1 MTNSLPRTGVEKVLG
16 MFGCTTVLEIYP
28 PPNSVPP
35 QYSITGFPPASW
47 PRYRISDGFEHSPVE
62 LNKRIADQSR
72 FSMQRVCRQ
81 RQTMLGTTPKML
93 TAASCTNRPNV
104 SPVGAPS
111 NKAIV
116 PRLMS
121 VEKVNQGPIIH
132 PKLVGQ
138 ATTSPGWM
146 S

>member
-1 MTNSLPRTGVEKVLG
+1 TSSVPRTGVENVLG
-16 MFGCTTVLEIYP
+16 MFGWITVLEIYP

-47 PRYRISDGFEHSPVE
+47 LRYRISDGFEHSPVE
-62 LNKRIADQSR
+62 LNKRIALHSSL
-72 FSMQRVCRQ
+72 SMLRVCRQ
-81 RQTMLGTTPKML
+81 RHTVLGITPNIL
-93 TAASCTNRPNV
+93 TAASCTNRPNA
-104 SPVGAPS
+104 SPDDAPS

-121 VEKVNQGPIIH
+121 VANVNQGPIIH

-138 ATTSPGWM
+138 ATTSPGRI